1 MDRPFD
7 DGARR
12 IVGRA
17 QQLARELGHRGIG
30 CEHLLFA
37 VAESP
42 DPAGAVLREHGLTP
56 AHVTEQTRRLL
67 SRSTTV
73 FDTLDAEALATLGID
88 LQAVCRTVE
97 ATFGPAAL
105 RTVRPRPRRRW
116 YHRRRPRRPGG
127 HLPVTGRA
135 QRCLD
140 AAAHEAKRAG
150 STAVDT
156 TSLAVAVVTADG
168 GLVPRIVRTTGV
180 PAEALRAA
188 ILRRARHAS

>member
-1 MDRPFD
+1 VKRAFD

-17 QQLARELGHRGIG
+17 QLQARALGHRGIG

-56 AHVTEQTRRLL
+56 ALVTEQTRRLL
-67 SRSTTV
+67 GGTATV
-73 FDTLDAEALATLGID
+73 FDRLDGDALATLGID
-88 LQAVCRTVE
+88 LDVVRRTIE
-97 ATFGPAAL
+97 ATFGPEAL
-105 RTVRPRPRRRW
+105 RPARPGPRRRW
-116 YHRRRPRRPGG
+116 YHKRPRRPRG
-127 HLPVTGRA
+127 HMPVTGRA

-150 STAVDT
+150 SAAVDAT
-156 TSLAVAVVTADG
+156 AIAVAVVTADG

-180 PAEALRAA
+180 PAEALRTA
-188 ILRRARHAS
+188 ILRRARHAG

>member
-1 MDRPFD
+1 VKRAFD

-17 QQLARELGHRGIG
+17 QQQARALGHRGIG

-37 VAESP
+37 VAESA

-56 AHVTEQTRRLL
+56 AHVSEQTRRLL
-67 SRSTTV
+67 SGTATV
-73 FDTLDAEALATLGID
+73 FDTLDGDALATLGID
-88 LQAVCRTVE
+88 LQTVRRTVE
-97 ATFGPAAL
+97 ATFGPEAL
-105 RTVRPRPRRRW
+105 RPVRPSPRRRW
-116 YHRRRPRRPGG
+116 YRRRPRRPGR

-150 STAVDT
+150 STAVDAT
-156 TSLAVAVVTADG
+156 TLAVAVVTADG
-168 GLVPRIVRTTGV
+168 GLVPRIVRSTGV
-180 PAEALRAA
+180 PAEALRTA
-188 ILRRARHAS
+188 ILRRARHAG

>member
-1 MDRPFD
+1 MNRAFD

-17 QQLARELGHRGIG
+17 QQQARALGHGGIG

-56 AHVTEQTRRLL
+56 ARVTEQTRRLL
-67 SRSTTV
+67 GGTATV
-73 FDTLDAEALATLGID
+73 FDRLDGEALASLGID
-88 LQAVCRTVE
+88 LQTVRRTVE
-97 ATFGPAAL
+97 ATFGPEAL
-105 RTVRPRPRRRW
+105 RPARPGPRRRW

-140 AAAHEAKRAG
+140 AAVHEAKRAG
-150 STAVDT
+150 STAVDAT
-156 TSLAVAVVTADG
+156 TLAVAVVTADG
-168 GLVPRIVRTTGV
+168 GLVPRIVHTTGV

-188 ILRRARHAS
+188 ILRRARHAG

>member
-1 MDRPFD
+1 MNRAFD

-17 QQLARELGHRGIG
+17 QQQAHALGHRGIG

-56 AHVTEQTRRLL
+56 AHVTAQTRRLL
-67 SRSTTV
+67 SGTATL
-73 FDTLDAEALATLGID
+73 FDSLDGDALATLGID
-88 LQAVCRTVE
+88 LQIVRQTVE
-97 ATFGPAAL
+97 ATFGPEAL
-105 RTVRPRPRRRW
+105 RPARLSPRRRW
-116 YHRRRPRRPGG
+116 YHRRRPRRPGR

-140 AAAHEAKRAG
+140 AAVHEAKRAG
-150 STAVDT
+150 STAVDAT
-156 TSLAVAVVTADG
+156 ALAVAVVTADG
-168 GLVPRIVRTTGV
+168 GLVPRIVHTTGV
-180 PAEALRAA
+180 PAEALRTA
-188 ILRRARHAS
+188 ILRRARRAG